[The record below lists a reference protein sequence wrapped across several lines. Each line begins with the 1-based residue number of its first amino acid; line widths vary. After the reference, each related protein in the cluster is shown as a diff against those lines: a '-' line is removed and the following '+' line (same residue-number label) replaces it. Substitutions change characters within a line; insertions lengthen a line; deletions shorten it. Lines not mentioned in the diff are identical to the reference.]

1 VPLDEESSALLA
13 GMAARG
19 IGPLH
24 QMTVEEARSLGKA
37 LAQNRGPG
45 PEVVRATDDVIPAD
59 NREIPVRLIV
69 PHAAPRAVIVY
80 FHGGGWV
87 LGGLDEFDTLGRQ
100 IAVKTGAT
108 VVLVGYRLAPEHPYP
123 AAVEDACTAVDWAT
137 RHVEDLAEPKSPV
150 IVTGDSAGGNLAAVS
165 AQYARDN
172 SLGVAMQVLVYPVT
186 DHDLDNTAYHDAQNQ
201 LLLSRETMKWFW
213 NLYAPN
219 SEDRLNATASP
230 LAAEDLAGLPRAVV
244 VTAEFDVLQPEG
256 EAYAEKLARA
266 GVEVEHRRFTSQMH
280 GFFTMVNSLPGA
292 EAGLEYVCDHITAFL
307 AMPRSTQAE
316 ETT

>member
-1 VPLDEESSALLA
+1 
-13 GMAARG
+13 
-19 IGPLH
+19 
-24 QMTVEEARSLGKA
+24 MTVEEARSLGKA

-123 AAVEDACTAVDWAT
+123 AAVEDACT
-137 RHVEDLAEPKSPV
+137 KSPV
-150 IVTGDSAGGNLAAVS
+150 IVMGDSAGGNLAAVS

-201 LLLSRETMKWFW
+201 LLLSRETMKWFS

-244 VTAEFDVLQPEG
+244 VTAELDVLQPEG

-292 EAGLEYVCDHITAFL
+292 EAGLEYVCDHVTAFL